1 MKEIETLIPH
11 RNPFLYVDKISSLSK
26 EEIIGTTVFSD
37 ANEFLTGSF
46 PEFNYV
52 PGVILIEAM
61 AQCGG
66 AGIKKLGLADG
77 LFGFA
82 NIEAAN
88 FYKGV
93 EFGDVFK
100 MVIKNIKIT
109 DNYFKQSG
117 IGLVADSPARTW
129 RKSTVRF
136 SIVIMFYSA
145 LVLKR
150 HLNNSFIPSQFH
162 HRLFFA
168 FFVSN

>member
-1 MKEIETLIPH
+1 MKEIETFIPH
-11 RNPFLYVDKISSLSK
+11 RNPFLYVDKIAATTK
-26 EEIIGTTVFSD
+26 EEIVGTTVFSN

-46 PEFNYV
+46 PLFNYV

-93 EFGDVFK
+93 EYGDVFK

-109 DNYFKQSG
+109 DKYFKQSG
-117 IGLVADSPARTW
+117 TG
-129 RKSTVRF
+129 
-136 SIVIMFYSA
+136 
-145 LVLKR
+145 
-150 HLNNSFIPSQFH
+150 
-162 HRLFFA
+162 
-168 FFVSN
+168 FVSDVPCMSLTWTCVKFQ

>member
-11 RNPFLYVDKISSLSK
+11 RNPFLYLDEISSFSK
-26 EEIIGTTVFSD
+26 DEIVGTTVFSD

-66 AGIKKLGLADG
+66 AGIKKLRLSDG

-82 NIEAAN
+82 NIEVAN

-93 EFGDVFK
+93 EYGVVFK

-109 DNYFKQSG
+109 DKYFKQSG
-117 IGLVADSPARTW
+117 IGFVADSPCIDLTW
-129 RKSTVRF
+129 ICVRF
-136 SIVIMFYSA
+136 
-145 LVLKR
+145 
-150 HLNNSFIPSQFH
+150 Q
-162 HRLFFA
+162 
-168 FFVSN
+168 

>member
-11 RNPFLYVDKISSLSK
+11 RNPFLYVDELIDLSK
-26 EEIIGTTVFSD
+26 DEIVGTTIFSD
-37 ANEFLTGSF
+37 TNSFLTASF

-82 NIEAAN
+82 NIEHAT

-93 EFGDVFK
+93 EYGNVFK
-100 MVIKNIKIT
+100 MVIQNIKVAEKYI
-109 DNYFKQSG
+109 KQSG
-117 IGLVADSPARTW
+117 VGYVGEAVCMELIWTCV
-129 RKSTVRF
+129 KF
-136 SIVIMFYSA
+136 
-145 LVLKR
+145 
-150 HLNNSFIPSQFH
+150 Q
-162 HRLFFA
+162 
-168 FFVSN
+168 

>member
-11 RNPFLYVDKISSLSK
+11 RNPFLYLDEISSFSK
-26 EEIIGTTVFSD
+26 EEIVGTTVFSD

-52 PGVILIEAM
+52 PGVILVEAM

-77 LFGFA
+77 LFGLA

-93 EFGDVFK
+93 EYGDVFK

-109 DNYFKQSG
+109 DKYLKQSG
-117 IGLVADSPARTW
+117 TGYVGDSPCMDLTW
-129 RKSTVRF
+129 ICVKF
-136 SIVIMFYSA
+136 
-145 LVLKR
+145 
-150 HLNNSFIPSQFH
+150 Q
-162 HRLFFA
+162 
-168 FFVSN
+168 

>member
-11 RNPFLYVDKISSLSK
+11 RNPFLYVDEISSLSK
-26 EEIIGTTVFSD
+26 EEIVGTNIFSE

-93 EFGDVFK
+93 EYGAVFK

-109 DNYFKQSG
+109 SKYFKQSG
-117 IGLVADSPARTW
+117 IGLVAGSPCLDLTW
-129 RKSTVRF
+129 MCIRF
-136 SIVIMFYSA
+136 
-145 LVLKR
+145 
-150 HLNNSFIPSQFH
+150 Q
-162 HRLFFA
+162 
-168 FFVSN
+168 

>member
-11 RNPFLYVDKISSLSK
+11 RNPFLFVDKISLLSK
-26 EEIIGTTVFSD
+26 EEIIGTIIFSD

-46 PEFNYV
+46 PEFNCV

-77 LFGFA
+77 LFGLA

-93 EFGDVFK
+93 EYGDVFK
-100 MVIKNIKIT
+100 MVINNIKIT
-109 DNYFKQSG
+109 DKYFKQSG
-117 IGLVADSPARTW
+117 SGFVGDCPCMDLTW
-129 RKSTVRF
+129 TCVK
-136 SIVIMFYSA
+136 
-145 LVLKR
+145 L
-150 HLNNSFIPSQFH
+150 Q
-162 HRLFFA
+162 
-168 FFVSN
+168 

>member
-1 MKEIETLIPH
+1 MTVKEIETLIPH

-26 EEIIGTTVFSD
+26 EEIIGTIMFSD

-77 LFGFA
+77 LFGLA

-93 EFGDVFK
+93 VYGAIFK

-109 DNYFKQSG
+109 DKYFKQSG
-117 IGLVADSPARTW
+117 TGLVDDSPCVDLTW
-129 RKSTVRF
+129 TCVKF
-136 SIVIMFYSA
+136 
-145 LVLKR
+145 
-150 HLNNSFIPSQFH
+150 Q
-162 HRLFFA
+162 
-168 FFVSN
+168 